1 MNVNKILI
9 FAGTS
14 EGRRLIETL
23 GKGISADCCV
33 ATSYGKELLP
43 EQRKGL
49 HILQGRLD
57 VDEIAA
63 MMKESS
69 YDMVIDTTH
78 PYARIVTENIKAAA
92 EKTATPYIRLL
103 RESRLKQEG
112 IILVQTMEAAVD
124 YLNQTDE
131 KALLT
136 IGSKE
141 LSRFTEV
148 TDYRQRLYPRVLP
161 MAEVVRQCTE
171 LGFSGNKLICMQ
183 GPFSVELNEALLKQ
197 TGAKILVTKD
207 SGNAGGFSEKV
218 QAAQNQG
225 AKILVVGRPTK
236 EDGMTFDQLIEYL
249 KETYGEDA
257 VEAFSSVQQG
267 EQERKQE
274 KKQDWFPLFVNMKKK
289 QVLIVGGG
297 KVAARRLKTLN
308 SFSCHITV
316 TAPECDGQIRELADS
331 SAVTIVEREFMQEDL
346 QGKDFVIA
354 ATDNSELNLRI
365 GRIAREAGIYTNI
378 ASEKENC
385 DFFFPGVASKG
396 NLTVGVTAQGKDHS
410 LARAATEKIRKLLE
424 DINDEKESDRR

>member
-112 IILVQTMEAAVD
+112 IILVETMEAAVD

-141 LSRFTEV
+141 LFRFTEV

-207 SGNAGGFSEKV
+207 SGSAGGFSEKV

-236 EDGMTFDQLIEYL
+236 EDGMTFDQLLDYL

-257 VEAFSSVQQG
+257 VEAFSSVQQD

>member
-1 MNVNKILI
+1 MNKILI

-112 IILVQTMEAAVD
+112 IILVETMEAAVD

-141 LSRFTEV
+141 LFRFTEV

-207 SGNAGGFSEKV
+207 SGSAGGFSEKV

-236 EDGMTFDQLIEYL
+236 EDGMTFDQLLDYL

-257 VEAFSSVQQG
+257 VEAFSSVQQD

>member
-112 IILVQTMEAAVD
+112 IILVETMEAAVD

-141 LSRFTEV
+141 LFRFTEV
-148 TDYRQRLYPRVLP
+148 TDYRQRLFPRVLP

-207 SGNAGGFSEKV
+207 SGSAGGFSEKV

-236 EDGMTFDQLIEYL
+236 EDGMTFDQLLDYL

-257 VEAFSSVQQG
+257 VEAFSSVQQD

-365 GRIAREAGIYTNI
+365 GRIAKEAGIYTNI

>member
-43 EQRKGL
+43 EERKGL

-112 IILVQTMEAAVD
+112 IILVETMEAAVD

-207 SGNAGGFSEKV
+207 SGSAGGFSEKV

-236 EDGMTFDQLIEYL
+236 EDGMTFDQLIGYL

-257 VEAFSSVQQG
+257 VEAFSSVQQD

-331 SAVTIVEREFMQEDL
+331 SSVTIVEREFMQEDL